1 MRASGKS
8 QVKWSRWSKLM
19 HRRNP
24 AVGASLT
31 VFPTCGEETLLVD
44 KTTMTGRDMR
54 TRRGERC
61 GKEHVVNF
69 GPAPW
74 QVLHDARESDRDT
87 S

>member
-1 MRASGKS
+1 MDNAACDVVVAKAE
-8 QVKWSRWSKLM
+8 V
-19 HRRNP
+19 
-24 AVGASLT
+24 LT

-61 GKEHVVNF
+61 GKEHIVNF
-69 GPAPW
+69 GPALW